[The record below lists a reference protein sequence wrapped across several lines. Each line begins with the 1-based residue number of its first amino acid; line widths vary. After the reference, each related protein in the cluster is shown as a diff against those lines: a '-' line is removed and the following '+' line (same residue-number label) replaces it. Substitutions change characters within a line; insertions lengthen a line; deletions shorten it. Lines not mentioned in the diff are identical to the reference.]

1 MRETGV
7 REKALAAV
15 ALSAALVAGLTGC
28 MNAPPPMPT
37 PTPVSPSP
45 GATGPVEPQI
55 DLAGTAAQNQA
66 YFDLV
71 NSATVQAGGRDGR
84 SFIDALVAAG
94 YSKESMEVTR
104 DRTSIN
110 AQADNYQF
118 SVQLNGTCLIGQYGT
133 AGYASFA
140 GPVLADGHCLVGDTR
155 PIDW

>member
-1 MRETGV
+1 MRDIGA
-7 REKALAAV
+7 RGKALAAV
-15 ALSAALVAGLTGC
+15 ALSVVLGAGLTGC
-28 MNAPPPMPT
+28 IGAPPPMPT
-37 PTPVSPSP
+37 PTPVTPSP

-71 NSATVQAGGRDGR
+71 NSATVRAGGRDGR
-84 SFIDALVAAG
+84 AFIDALVAAG
-94 YSKESMEVTR
+94 YSKESMEVTP

-118 SVQLNGTCLIGQYGT
+118 SILLNGTCLIGQYGS
-133 AGYASFA
+133 AGYASVA
-140 GPVLADGHCLVGDTR
+140 GPVLADGHCLVGETR

>member
-1 MRETGV
+1 MRDIGA
-7 REKALAAV
+7 RGKALAAV
-15 ALSAALVAGLTGC
+15 ALSVVLGAGLTGC
-28 MNAPPPMPT
+28 ISAPPPMPT
-37 PTPVSPSP
+37 PTPVTPSP

-71 NSATVQAGGRDGR
+71 NSATVRAGGRDGR
-84 SFIDALVAAG
+84 AFIDALVAAG
-94 YSKESMEVTR
+94 YSKESMEVTP

-118 SVQLNGTCLIGQYGT
+118 SILLNGTCLIGQYGS
-133 AGYASFA
+133 AGYASVA
-140 GPVLADGHCLVGDTR
+140 GPVLADGHCLVGETR